1 MDDLEEKTWYH
12 LRKPLCGLIL
22 SIDENL
28 EVVFVPSPKMKLF
41 LSARGSEWGRILGP
55 KSDAKAAATG
65 TNVPP
70 WSLWFTVFANHSKAS
85 FETEIARTPND
96 GRSEKRTHTHTH
108 WEFPLFLQL
117 KCSLSK
123 QDWMKWT
130 MWCYVWR
137 RRFAR
142 AVCGCILSK
151 LMIEFLDLLRKTV
164 TWDPSKHTTKYIKIL
179 ES

>member
-1 MDDLEEKTWYH
+1 MWYY

-22 SIDENL
+22 QLMKIWRCFCSI
-28 EVVFVPSPKMKLF
+28 SKMKLF

-55 KSDAKAAATG
+55 KSDAKAAAAG
-65 TNVPP
+65 TYVPP
-70 WSLWFTVFANHSKAS
+70 WSFWFTVFANHSKTS
-85 FETEIARTPND
+85 FETKIARTPND
-96 GRSEKRTHTHTH
+96 GRSEKRTHTHTRKH
-108 WEFPLFLQL
+108 CEFPLFLQL
-117 KCSLSK
+117 TCSLSK

-164 TWDPSKHTTKYIKIL
+164 T
-179 ES
+179 